1 MHRVQPNPMACS
13 LRPPRISSCCLF
25 RANTVRRMAPAFRL
39 ACKASKEAAYPA
51 SSEEPRQLSQPGA
64 SQHHAASQPRLI
76 SPSRR
81 TVLGMTALAMCACC
95 RDALAAP
102 SQPSAGAGYTYGLQD
117 GPEGWGGT
125 CATGTPPRPAGLFV
139 AGDPPAKLTACPARV
154 PRSWL

>member
-1 MHRVQPNPMACS
+1 MYRVQPNPMACS

-25 RANTVRRMAPAFRL
+25 RANTVRRMAPALRI
-39 ACKASKEAAYPA
+39 ACKASKEAARPA
-51 SSEEPRQLSQPGA
+51 SLEELKQHSQPGA
-64 SQHHAASQPRLI
+64 SQHHTAPQTRLI

-102 SQPSAGAGYTYGLQD
+102 SQPSAGAGYTYGVQD

-125 CATGTPPRPAGLFV
+125 CATGAPLPPAGRLV
-139 AGDPPAKLTACPARV
+139 AGDPPAKLTACSARV
-154 PRSWL
+154 